1 MARASSPTVT
11 KSKAAPGQDAGYSG
25 TPLAAKLGLKDGQ
38 VVVFVALPEHLGGL
52 AEARS
57 FASVSLVAKTMD
69 LRLPPRSVDLIHA
82 FFTDAAALRTAL
94 PLFREAI
101 SDAGSIW
108 ISWPKK
114 TSPKKTSPKKTEKSA
129 KVAGDLGED
138 AVRRAALSI
147 ELVDIKVCA
156 VDAVWSGLKL
166 VIPRAKRA
174 QHSS

>member
-1 MARASSPTVT
+1 MARASSPAVT
-11 KSKAAPGQDAGYSG
+11 KSKAAPGQNAGQDAGYSG
-25 TPLAAKLGLKDGQ
+25 TPLAGKLGLKDGQ
-38 VVVFVALPEHLGGL
+38 AVVFVALPEHLGGL

-57 FASVSLVAKTMD
+57 FASVSLVAKTTD

-101 SDAGSIW
+101 RDAGSIW

-114 TSPKKTSPKKTEKSA
+114 TSPKKSA
-129 KVAGDLGED
+129 NVPGDLGED
-138 AVRRAALSI
+138 AVRRAALEI